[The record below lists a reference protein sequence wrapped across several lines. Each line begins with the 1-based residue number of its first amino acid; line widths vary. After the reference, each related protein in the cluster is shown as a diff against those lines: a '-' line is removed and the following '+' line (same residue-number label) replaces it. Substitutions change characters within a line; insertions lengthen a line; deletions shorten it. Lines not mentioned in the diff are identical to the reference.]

1 MENSNEKINHEP
13 SGEFVGIGVQ
23 GNITD
28 YELCICGKPILGSSS
43 THDDGSEIDVIGHI
57 TLADMCP
64 GFNTDE

>member
-1 MENSNEKINHEP
+1 MMAVCRRERRRFLSP
-13 SGEFVGIGVQ
+13 D
-23 GNITD
+23 ITD

-57 TLADMCP
+57 ALADMCP